1 MFIFM
6 TASRL
11 LPLDLA
17 SFDRKLGQFVGL
29 NKILRGVTVAR
40 TTQ

>member
-17 SFDRKLGQFVGL
+17 SFDRKFGQFVGL
-29 NKILRGVTVAR
+29 NKFYGGL
-40 TTQ
+40 Q